1 MEKTSIAMSAPVQA
15 PATPHTDGEPRARTT
30 GKAKRIATGLLVYAL
45 VTALTLFVVD
55 RVLIAMN
62 LFTPRY
68 NYGHPTVGW
77 VSARATGRMVE
88 ASCPNLA
95 TKQTVV
101 FTRNEDGIRTAHSA
115 QELRQNSAAFK
126 VAVGGDSHT
135 DLCEPNDKVH
145 FGVMERELNSLALPS
160 AVFAF
165 GAGKYSPLQAY
176 LAVREP
182 MERYSADAF
191 VLNLYTGNDF
201 YDMLRVD
208 DRPYFEADGD
218 GYRIADPVWYQLDAP
233 NKKRD
238 SRVLFLMESAY
249 QKTGL
254 RRVLLRVHYLRD
266 VASSQKAGVFAVGAY
281 MNDLRKAAS
290 DSVEYSHAFSAQ
302 MLNQQLFFYRF
313 PGSREESVRR
323 VKALLELVRQQN
335 PNRLL
340 VMSPVPSYQLVD
352 RTPVDPAFLE
362 VIGKLPITYESGV
375 AEELELYQT
384 LKRMALESGWV
395 FVDNLPR
402 LREYQG
408 TERLYNRTDYHIE
421 PVASE
426 IIGKAQAR
434 AIANACGARA
444 ADTPR
449 NAPMAPPASSV
460 TACDKPLQQRLPARP
475 R

>member
-1 MEKTSIAMSAPVQA
+1 MSAPAQSQT
-15 PATPHTDGEPRARTT
+15 TPSTYGEPRAPTR
-30 GKAKRIATGLLVYAL
+30 GKAKRIAMGLLVYAL
-45 VTALTLFVVD
+45 VTALTLFIVD
-55 RVLIAMN
+55 RVLIAMD
-62 LFTPRY
+62 LFPPTY

-77 VSARATGRMVE
+77 VSAPPTDRMVQE
-88 ASCPNLA
+88 RCYNIAI
-95 TKQTVV
+95 KQTVAY
-101 FTRNEDGIRTAHSA
+101 TRNEDGMRTAHSA
-115 QELRQNSAAFK
+115 RELRQNPDIFT

-135 DLCEPNDKVH
+135 DLCESNDKIH
-145 FGVMERELNSLALPS
+145 FGVMERELNSMALQS

-182 MERYSADAF
+182 MEQYSADAL
-191 VLNLYTGNDF
+191 VLNFYTGNDF

-208 DRPYFEADGD
+208 DRPSLEPNGR
-218 GYRIADPVWYQLDAP
+218 GYRLADPVWYQLDSP
-233 NKKRD
+233 NKKRN

-266 VASSQKAGVFAVGAY
+266 VASSQKAGVVTVAEY

-290 DSVEYSHAFSAQ
+290 NTVEYSHAFSAQ

-313 PGSREESVRR
+313 PGSREESLRR
-323 VKALLELVRQQN
+323 VKALLELVRKQN

-340 VMSPVPSYQLVD
+340 VMSPVPSYQLVN
-352 RTPVDPAFLE
+352 RTPVDSAFLE
-362 VIGKLPITYESGV
+362 VIDRLPITYDSGV
-375 AEELELYQT
+375 AEEFELYQT
-384 LKRMALESGWV
+384 LKGMALQSGWV

-408 TERLYNRTDYHIE
+408 KEPLYNRADYHIE

-434 AIANACGARA
+434 EIVNHVR
-444 ADTPR
+444 
-449 NAPMAPPASSV
+449 SSRR
-460 TACDKPLQQRLPARP
+460 PLGR
-475 R
+475 

>member
-1 MEKTSIAMSAPVQA
+1 MPPTM
-15 PATPHTDGEPRARTT
+15 PRAPTK
-30 GKAKRIATGLLVYAL
+30 GKAKRIGLGLLVYAL

-55 RVLIAMN
+55 RVLIAMD
-62 LFTPRY
+62 LFPPKY

-88 ASCPNLA
+88 ERCPSLA

-101 FTRNEDGIRTAHSA
+101 FTRNEDGVRTTHSA
-115 QELRQNSAAFK
+115 QELRQNPGVFK

-135 DLCEPNDKVH
+135 DLCEPSDKIH
-145 FGVMERELNSLALPS
+145 FGVMERELNSLGLQS

-176 LAVREP
+176 LAVRAP
-182 MERYSADAF
+182 IQQYSADAF

-208 DRPYFEADGD
+208 DRPYFEPDGN
-218 GYRIADPVWYQLDAP
+218 GYRIADPVWYQLDSP
-233 NKKRD
+233 HKKRD

-266 VASSQKAGVFAVGAY
+266 VASSQKAGVLTVAGY

-290 DSVEYSHAFSAQ
+290 ERVEYPHAFSAQ
-302 MLNQQLFFYRF
+302 MLNQQLFFHHF
-313 PGSREESVRR
+313 PGSREESLRR
-323 VKALLELVRQQN
+323 VKALLELARQQN

-340 VMSPVPSYQLVD
+340 VMSPVPSYQLVN

-362 VIGKLPITYESGV
+362 VIARLPITHESGV
-375 AEELELYQT
+375 AEEFELYQA

-408 TERLYNRTDYHIE
+408 NELFYNRTDYHIE

-426 IIGKAQAR
+426 IIGKSQAR
-434 AIANACGARA
+434 EIANACAARG
-444 ADTPR
+444 TR
-449 NAPMAPPASSV
+449 NAPMDRPVSPV
-460 TACDKPLQQRLPARP
+460 TACDNRCIDAPIRRWRSL
-475 R
+475 

>member
-1 MEKTSIAMSAPVQA
+1 
-15 PATPHTDGEPRARTT
+15 
-30 GKAKRIATGLLVYAL
+30 
-45 VTALTLFVVD
+45 VVD
-55 RVLIAMN
+55 RALIALD
-62 LFTPRY
+62 LFPPTY

-77 VSARATGRMVE
+77 VSANATGRMVE
-88 ASCPNLA
+88 ERCPNLA
-95 TKQTVV
+95 AKRIAV
-101 FTRNEDGIRTAHSA
+101 FTRNEDGMRTAHSA
-115 QELRQNSAAFK
+115 QELRRNPSVFK

-145 FGVMERELNSLALPS
+145 FGVMERELNSLALQS

-182 MERYSADAF
+182 IQQYSADAL
-191 VLNLYTGNDF
+191 VLNFYTGNDF

-208 DRPYFEADGD
+208 DRPFLEPHGS
-218 GYRIADPVWYQLDAP
+218 GYRIADPVWYQLDSPA
-233 NKKRD
+233 KKRD

-266 VASSQKAGVFAVGAY
+266 VASSQEAGVRAVAAY

-290 DSVEYSHAFSAQ
+290 ERVEYPHAFSAQ

-340 VMSPVPSYQLVD
+340 VMSPVPSYQLVN
-352 RTPVDPAFLE
+352 RMPVDPAFLE
-362 VIGKLPITYESGV
+362 VIGKLPITHQSGV
-375 AEELELYQT
+375 GEELELYQA
-384 LKRMALESGWV
+384 LKGMALESGWV
-395 FVDNLPR
+395 FVDNLPL
-402 LREYQG
+402 LREYEG
-408 TERLYNRTDYHIE
+408 NEPLYNRADYHIE
-421 PVASE
+421 PIASE

-434 AIANACGARA
+434 EIVNHVRSSRRPPGRA
-444 ADTPR
+444 E
-449 NAPMAPPASSV
+449 
-460 TACDKPLQQRLPARP
+460 
-475 R
+475 

>member
-1 MEKTSIAMSAPVQA
+1 MEKTSIGISAPVQA
-15 PATPHTDGEPRARTT
+15 RATSHTDGEPRARTAS
-30 GKAKRIATGLLVYAL
+30 KAKRIATGLLVYAL

-55 RVLIAMN
+55 RVLIGMN
-62 LFTPRY
+62 LFPPRY

-77 VSARATGRMVE
+77 VSARATGKMVE
-88 ASCPNLA
+88 ARCPSLA

-101 FTRNEDGIRTAHSA
+101 FTRNEDGMRTTHSA
-115 QELRQNSAAFK
+115 RELRQSPGVFK
-126 VAVGGDSHT
+126 VAVSGDSHT
-135 DLCEPNDKVH
+135 ELCAPHDKVH
-145 FGVMERELNSLALPS
+145 FGVMERELNSLALQS

-165 GAGKYSPLQAY
+165 GAGKYSPLRAY

-182 MERYSADAF
+182 MQQYSADAF

-208 DRPYFEADGD
+208 DRPYFASDGN
-218 GYRIADPVWYQLDAP
+218 GYRIADPVWYQLDSP
-233 NKKRD
+233 HKKRD
-238 SRVLFLMESAY
+238 SRVLFLLESAY

-266 VASSQKAGVFAVGAY
+266 VASSQKGGVLAVGAY

-290 DSVEYSHAFSAQ
+290 KRVEYPHAFSAQ

-313 PGSREESVRR
+313 PGSREESLRR

-340 VMSPVPSYQLVD
+340 VMSPVPSYQLVN
-352 RTPVDPAFLE
+352 RTPVDSAFLE
-362 VIGKLPITYESGV
+362 VIDRLPITYESGV
-375 AEELELYQT
+375 AEELELYET

-395 FVDNLPR
+395 FIDNLPR
-402 LREYQG
+402 LREYQSK
-408 TERLYNRTDYHIE
+408 ELLYNRTDYHIE

-434 AIANACGARA
+434 EIVNHVR
-444 ADTPR
+444 
-449 NAPMAPPASSV
+449 SS
-460 TACDKPLQQRLPARP
+460 PLARP

>member
-1 MEKTSIAMSAPVQA
+1 
-15 PATPHTDGEPRARTT
+15 
-30 GKAKRIATGLLVYAL
+30 
-45 VTALTLFVVD
+45 
-55 RVLIAMN
+55 
-62 LFTPRY
+62 
-68 NYGHPTVGW
+68 VGW
-77 VSARATGRMVE
+77 VSARATGKMVE
-88 ASCPNLA
+88 ASCPSLS

-101 FTRNEDGIRTAHSA
+101 FTRNEDGIRTSHSA
-115 QELRQNSAAFK
+115 TELRQDTSVFTI
-126 VAVGGDSHT
+126 AVGGDSHT
-135 DLCEPNDKVH
+135 DLCEPNDKIH
-145 FGVMERELNSLALPS
+145 FGVMERELNALAVPS

-182 MERYSADAF
+182 MQRYSADAF

-208 DRPYFEADGD
+208 DRPYFEPDGD
-218 GYRIADPVWYQLDAP
+218 GYRIADPVWYQLDSP
-233 NKKRD
+233 DKKRD

-266 VASSQKAGVFAVGAY
+266 VASSQNAGVRAVGAY
-281 MNDLRKAAS
+281 MNDLRKSAS
-290 DSVEYSHAFSAQ
+290 KAVEYPHAFSAQ

-313 PGSREESVRR
+313 PGSREESIRR

-340 VMSPVPSYQLVD
+340 VMSPVPSYQLVN

-362 VIGKLPITYESGV
+362 VIGRLPITYESGV
-375 AEELELYQT
+375 AEELELYQS
-384 LKRMALESGWV
+384 LKRMALESGWI
-395 FVDNLPR
+395 FVDNLPL

-408 TERLYNRTDYHIE
+408 AELLYNRTDYHIE

-434 AIANACGARA
+434 EIASYVRSSQRCSPQHRA
-444 ADTPR
+444 EG
-449 NAPMAPPASSV
+449 NQCPAG
-460 TACDKPLQQRLPARP
+460 DRLH
-475 R
+475 

>member
-1 MEKTSIAMSAPVQA
+1 MISAQA
-15 PATPHTDGEPRARTT
+15 RAQAASSTDSEPRAAGK
-30 GKAKRIATGLLVYAL
+30 GKARRIAIGVLVYAA
-45 VTALTLFVVD
+45 VTALTLFAVD
-55 RVLIAMN
+55 RVLIAMD
-62 LFTPRY
+62 LFPPTY

-77 VSARATGRMVE
+77 LSANPTGRTVQE
-88 ASCPNLA
+88 RCPNLA
-95 TKQTVV
+95 TKQVIAY
-101 FTRNEDGIRTAHSA
+101 TRNEDGMRTSHSA
-115 QELRQNSAAFK
+115 KELRENPGVFK

-135 DLCEPNDKVH
+135 DLCAPNDQIH
-145 FGVMERELNSLALPS
+145 FGAMERELNSLALQS

-182 MERYSADAF
+182 MQQYSANAF
-191 VLNLYTGNDF
+191 VLNFYTGNDF

-208 DRPYFEADGD
+208 DRPYLEPDGNN
-218 GYRIADPVWYQLDAP
+218 GYRIADPVWYQLDP
-233 NKKRD
+233 PHKKRE

-266 VASSQKAGVFAVGAY
+266 VAASQNAGVAAVAAY

-290 DSVEYSHAFSAQ
+290 ERVEYPHAFSAQ

-313 PGSREESVRR
+313 PGSREESLRR
-323 VKALLELVRQQN
+323 VKALLELIRQQN
-335 PNRLL
+335 PNRVL
-340 VMSPVPSYQLVD
+340 VMSPVPSYQLVN
-352 RTPVDPAFLE
+352 RPPVDSAFLE
-362 VIGKLPITYESGV
+362 VIGKLPITHESGV
-375 AEELELYQT
+375 AEEAELYET
-384 LKRMALESGWV
+384 LKRMALEHGWV

-408 TERLYNRTDYHIE
+408 EELLYNRADYHIE

-434 AIANACGARA
+434 EIVNHVRSSRRPLGRA
-444 ADTPR
+444 E
-449 NAPMAPPASSV
+449 
-460 TACDKPLQQRLPARP
+460 
-475 R
+475 